1 MDRKTLELE
10 VRMAGLYNRRGFLS
24 AAAVALAAA
33 QLSPERL
40 AAEIDGAR
48 TVRRGVHRAGRLELS
63 YEIFDL
69 PTVHE
74 FAIAREGARLRRD
87 VWVKL
92 RTADGLEGWGEAAA
106 TPFYGETAEMV
117 AAELPRL
124 AEALNAA
131 IGDDA
136 FALDRADRELDR
148 SVGRSPSAHAAISM
162 ALHDLVGKRLGVP
175 IWKMWGLDPV
185 GAVSSFTIAIDT
197 PEVMRQKVKEAVAYK
212 NLKVKVGTP
221 RDEEV
226 LKIVR
231 EGAPHANIRVDA
243 NTGWTP
249 KQAVAALP
257 MLEEF
262 GVELV
267 EQPVRAD
274 DLAGLALVRSRSKIP
289 VVADESCRMAT
300 DVAQLV
306 GKVDGVN
313 IKLAKCGSMREALK
327 IVHVA
332 RANDMSVMLGCMVE
346 STIGIAA
353 AMQLAPLVDW
363 VDLDGAALLA
373 KDPFSGPGIEKDG
386 SLRFNKEPG
395 LGVTRAKKA

>member
-1 MDRKTLELE
+1 
-10 VRMAGLYNRRGFLS
+10 MAGQYDRRGFL
-24 AAAVALAAA
+24 AAAAASLAAA
-33 QLSPERL
+33 QFAPERL
-40 AAEIDGAR
+40 LAATATPFASGL
-48 TVRRGVHRAGRLELS
+48 RRRAGFIGKLELS
-63 YEIFDL
+63 WEIFDL
-69 PTVHE
+69 PTVHD

-87 VWVKL
+87 VWVRLK
-92 RTADGLEGWGEAAA
+92 APDGMEGWGEAAA
-106 TPFYGETAEMV
+106 TPFYGETAETV

-124 AEALNAA
+124 ADALNAA
-131 IGDDA
+131 IGDDPFELEKA
-136 FALDRADRELDR
+136 DKALEL
-148 SVGRSPSAHAAISM
+148 SMGRNPSAHAAVSM
-162 ALHDLVGKRLGVP
+162 ALHDLVGKRLGAP
-175 IWKMWGLDPV
+175 IWKIWGLDPV

-231 EGAPHANIRVDA
+231 EGAPQSKIRVDA

-262 GVELV
+262 GVELL

-274 DLAGLALVRSRSKIP
+274 DLDGLALVRSRSKIP
-289 VVADESCRMAT
+289 IVADESCRVAS

-313 IKLAKCGSMREALK
+313 IKLAKCGSMREALR
-327 IVHVA
+327 IVNVA
-332 RANDMSVMLGCMVE
+332 RAHGMQVMLGCMVE
-346 STIGIAA
+346 STLAIAA
-353 AMQLAPLVDW
+353 AIQLAPLVDW

-373 KDPFSGPGIEKDG
+373 HDPFVGPGIEKDG

>member
-1 MDRKTLELE
+1 
-10 VRMAGLYNRRGFLS
+10 MAGQYDRRGFL
-24 AAAVALAAA
+24 AAAAASLAAA
-33 QLSPERL
+33 QFAPERL
-40 AAEIDGAR
+40 LAATSSPLASGL
-48 TVRRGVHRAGRLELS
+48 RRRAGFIGKLELS
-63 YEIFDL
+63 WEIFDL
-69 PTVHE
+69 PTVHD

-87 VWVKL
+87 VWVRLK
-92 RTADGLEGWGEAAA
+92 APDGMEGWGEAAA
-106 TPFYGETAEMV
+106 TPFYGETAETV

-124 AEALNAA
+124 ADALNAA
-131 IGDDA
+131 IGDDPFELEKA
-136 FALDRADRELDR
+136 DKALEL
-148 SVGRSPSAHAAISM
+148 SMGRNPSAHAAVSM
-162 ALHDLVGKRLGVP
+162 ALHDLVGKRLGAP
-175 IWKMWGLDPV
+175 IWKIWGLEPV

-197 PEVMRQKVKEAVAYK
+197 PEVMRQKVKEAAGYK

-231 EGAPHANIRVDA
+231 EGAPQSKIRVDA

-262 GVELV
+262 GVELL

-274 DLAGLALVRSRSKIP
+274 DLDGLALVRSRSKIP
-289 VVADESCRMAT
+289 IVADESCKVAS

-313 IKLAKCGSMREALK
+313 IKLAKCGSMREALR
-327 IVHVA
+327 IVNVA
-332 RANDMSVMLGCMVE
+332 RAHGMQVMLGCMVE
-346 STIGIAA
+346 STLAIAA
-353 AMQLAPLVDW
+353 AIQLAPLVDW

-373 KDPFSGPGIEKDG
+373 HDPFVGPGIEKDG

>member
-1 MDRKTLELE
+1 
-10 VRMAGLYNRRGFLS
+10 MAGLYDRRGFL
-24 AAAVALAAA
+24 AAAAASLAAA
-33 QLSPERL
+33 QWAPERL
-40 AAEIDGAR
+40 LAATSSHSLASGL
-48 TVRRGVHRAGRLELS
+48 RRRAGYIGKLELS

-87 VWVKL
+87 VWVRLK
-92 RTADGLEGWGEAAA
+92 APDGQEGWGEAAA
-106 TPFYGETAEMV
+106 TPYYGETAETV

-131 IGDDA
+131 IGDDP
-136 FALDRADRELDR
+136 FELEKADRELDR
-148 SVGRSPSAHAAISM
+148 SIGHNPSAHAAISM
-162 ALHDLVGKRLGVP
+162 ALHDLVGKRLGAP
-175 IWKMWGLDPV
+175 IWKIWGLDPV

-197 PEVMRQKVKEAVAYK
+197 PDVMRQKVKEAVGYK

-221 RDEEV
+221 RDQEV

-231 EGAPHANIRVDA
+231 EGAPQAKIRVDA
-243 NTGWTP
+243 NTGWSP

-274 DLAGLALVRSRSKIP
+274 DLDGLALVRSRSKIP
-289 VVADESCRMAT
+289 IVADESCRVSS
-300 DVAQLV
+300 DVAHLV

-313 IKLAKCGSMREALK
+313 IKLAKCGSMREALR
-327 IVHVA
+327 IVNVA
-332 RANDMSVMLGCMVE
+332 RAHGMQVMLGCMVE
-346 STIGIAA
+346 STLAIAA
-353 AMQLAPLVDW
+353 AIQLAPLVDW

-373 KDPFSGPGIEKDG
+373 RDPFVGPGIEKDG

-395 LGVTRAKKA
+395 LGVTRAKKS